1 MTTPT
6 QIRNYKD
13 SDFPKLEQLL
23 KDIGIYYEPLD
34 KKDIFK
40 KKVEYDPE
48 SIILAEDDDKLI
60 GTVFIIYDPWNSCVY
75 HLGVQPDYRN
85 RGIANKLMDKAEE
98 RLKARG
104 INEITLFVEEENS
117 KVVEFYKKRGW
128 TVCYK
133 SFCMEKK
140 L

>member
-1 MTTPT
+1 MTTPN
-6 QIRNYKD
+6 IRNYKD
-13 SDFPKLEQLL
+13 DDSSKLEQLL

-40 KKVEYDPE
+40 KKVEHDPE

-60 GTVFIIYDPWNSCVY
+60 GTVFIIYDPWHSCVY
-75 HLGVQPDYRN
+75 HLGVHPDYRN
-85 RGIANKLMDKAEE
+85 EGIANKLMNEAEK

-104 INEITLFVEEENS
+104 IEKVTLFVEEENS
-117 KVVEFYKKRGW
+117 KVVDFYKKRGW
-128 TVCYK
+128 NICGKTI
-133 SFCMEKK
+133 CMEKG